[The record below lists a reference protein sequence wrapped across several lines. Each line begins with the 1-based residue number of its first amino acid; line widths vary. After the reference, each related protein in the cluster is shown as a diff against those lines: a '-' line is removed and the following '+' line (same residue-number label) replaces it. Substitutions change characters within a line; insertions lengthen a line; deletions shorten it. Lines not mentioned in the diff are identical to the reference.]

1 MRKDNIKMETSA
13 KKKLQIYQF
22 QIPRDLK
29 WQSKIVNAINFF
41 RLKNKKRGISQRIFT
56 FINKGALQLDFQKFN
71 EILCDMEIDSKIY
84 KNGSGKNVSF
94 FVKNY
99 FSLEDVSPVKN
110 SDLTVNNTHSQS
122 SVSFSTNKSV
132 TTPDNSQN
140 LEDVT
145 DSDFGEV
152 HSATPIIHC
161 VKTPS
166 LHTKGTRPSAGANYL
181 ADDSFWQEEIL
192 FLRSELENKQKTI
205 DKLFNI
211 LRNNNNEITKQF
223 FLYNNSPEKKLSEN
237 VLTNNSVIN
246 VGNNFSIASS
256 TKDQS
261 TLTAYTNETII
272 TEDISDK
279 SKIKNDVNNTINNNQ
294 NLDND
299 VERVRKNAINI
310 ESQLKEI
317 RKSMHQRYQNGQ
329 RKPNNQNQS
338 ECKVEDERVWR
349 KNTTL
354 IVGDSIISGID
365 KQYLSVKGR
374 INKVRSFPG
383 ATINDMYDCIKPL
396 LKKATDNVILHVG
409 TKDAP
414 NSTSRAILDNMLSLK
429 SFIGKRCLSRK
440 YVYQN

>member
-1 MRKDNIKMETSA
+1 
-13 KKKLQIYQF
+13 
-22 QIPRDLK
+22 
-29 WQSKIVNAINFF
+29 
-41 RLKNKKRGISQRIFT
+41 
-56 FINKGALQLDFQKFN
+56 
-71 EILCDMEIDSKIY
+71 MEIDSKIY

-152 HSATPIIHC
+152 YSATPIIHC

-166 LHTKGTRPSAGANYL
+166 LHTKGTRPSVGANYL
-181 ADDSFWQEEIL
+181 ADDSFWREEIL

-246 VGNNFSIASS
+246 VGNNFSIANS

-261 TLTAYTNETII
+261 TLTANSSETLII

-279 SKIKNDVNNTINNNQ
+279 SKIKNDVNSTTNNNQ

-310 ESQLKEI
+310 ENQLKEI
-317 RKSMHQRYQNGQ
+317 RRSMHQRYQNGQ

-338 ECKVEDERVWR
+338 ECKVEAERVWR

-354 IVGDSIISGID
+354 ILGDSIISGID
-365 KQYLSVKGR
+365 QQYLSVKGR
-374 INKVRSFPG
+374 ITKVRSFPG
-383 ATINDMYDCIKPL
+383 ATINDMCDYIEPL
-396 LKKATDNVILHVG
+396 LKKSN
-409 TKDAP
+409 
-414 NSTSRAILDNMLSLK
+414 R
-429 SFIGKRCLSRK
+429 
-440 YVYQN
+440 

>member
-1 MRKDNIKMETSA
+1 M
-13 KKKLQIYQF
+13 
-22 QIPRDLK
+22 
-29 WQSKIVNAINFF
+29 
-41 RLKNKKRGISQRIFT
+41 
-56 FINKGALQLDFQKFN
+56 
-71 EILCDMEIDSKIY
+71 
-84 KNGSGKNVSF
+84 
-94 FVKNY
+94 
-99 FSLEDVSPVKN
+99 
-110 SDLTVNNTHSQS
+110 
-122 SVSFSTNKSV
+122 
-132 TTPDNSQN
+132 
-140 LEDVT
+140 
-145 DSDFGEV
+145 
-152 HSATPIIHC
+152 
-161 VKTPS
+161 
-166 LHTKGTRPSAGANYL
+166 
-181 ADDSFWQEEIL
+181 
-192 FLRSELENKQKTI
+192 
-205 DKLFNI
+205 
-211 LRNNNNEITKQF
+211 
-223 FLYNNSPEKKLSEN
+223 
-237 VLTNNSVIN
+237 TNNSVIN